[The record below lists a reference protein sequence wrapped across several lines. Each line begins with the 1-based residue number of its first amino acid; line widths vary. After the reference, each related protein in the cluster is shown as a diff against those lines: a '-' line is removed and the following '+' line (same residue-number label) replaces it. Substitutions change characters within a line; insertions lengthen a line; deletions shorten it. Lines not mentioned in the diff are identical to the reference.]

1 MTYKEKKRVLRT
13 IIMVIITA
21 IACYKIG
28 YHYGVR
34 DATQEVSDELLEY
47 CENAIETRANEICGQ

>member
-1 MTYKEKKRVLRT
+1 MIYREKKRVLRT
-13 IIMVIITA
+13 IIIAIVLA

-47 CENAIETRANEICGQ
+47 CESKIDMRANEICGK

>member
-1 MTYKEKKRVLRT
+1 MTYREKKRVFRIT
-13 IIMVIITA
+13 IAAIVLA

-28 YHYGVR
+28 YRFGVR

-47 CENAIETRANEICGQ
+47 CESKIDERAYEICGQ

>member
-13 IIMVIITA
+13 IIMLIITA

-47 CENAIETRANEICGQ
+47 CELKIDERANEICGQ

>member
-13 IIMVIITA
+13 IIMIVITA

-47 CENAIETRANEICGQ
+47 CELKIDERANEICGQ

>member
-13 IIMVIITA
+13 IIMIIITA

-34 DATQEVSDELLEY
+34 DATQETSDELLEY
-47 CENAIETRANEICGQ
+47 CESKIDERANEICGQ

>member
-13 IIMVIITA
+13 IIMIIITA

-47 CENAIETRANEICGQ
+47 CELKIDERANEICGQ